1 MLFDARQL
9 VPGTTIQAD
18 ICIIGAGAAG
28 ITLAKDLAGSRYE
41 VAVLESGDVNF
52 DPDTQSLYAGS
63 ILGRA
68 YPPLDRDR
76 LRYLGGGTNHWQ
88 GSCRPFSASDLEDWP
103 FGLEILEPYYRRAQV
118 LCQLGPY
125 TYNPQ
130 DWATADVYALK
141 PTADSK
147 FRSSLFQYNAP
158 TRFGQVYRSDLAS
171 ARNLKLYLN
180 ANVLEIQAN
189 GDASEITGLR
199 VGCLNGSRFRAHAR
213 LYILATGGIENV
225 RLLLNSDQ
233 QQKTGLGNANDL
245 VGRYFMDHPYI
256 PATATILADAS
267 RPELRFYEAHAVR
280 GQLIEGFLHPTDEV
294 MRAEHLP
301 PLAIRI
307 TSAPV
312 EPDMVNVSLP
322 ETLQNH
328 LSAGAISNL
337 AFSLNILR
345 KPLTN
350 LYRKMWTAPPG
361 TYVTSVI
368 CGPRADPQ
376 SRVTLS
382 TQVDA
387 LGLRQSQ
394 LTWKL
399 PDDFERQMRRSHELL
414 AQELGRTGLGRMY
427 IHDGANGHNPM
438 QDLSNGHHHMGTTRM
453 SDDPR
458 LGVVDR
464 DCRVHGINNLFI
476 AGSSVFPSFAC
487 DDPTMTIV
495 ALALRLSDKLK
506 ETLS

>member
-9 VPGTTIQAD
+9 APGTAIQAD

-28 ITLAKDLAGSRYE
+28 ITLAKDLAGSHYE

-52 DPDTQSLYAGS
+52 DPATQSLYAGT
-63 ILGRA
+63 ILGHA
-68 YPPLDRDR
+68 YPPLDRER
-76 LRYLGGGTNHWQ
+76 LRYLGGSTNHWQ
-88 GSCRPFSASDLEDWP
+88 GSCRPFSASDLADWP
-103 FGLEILEPYYRRAQV
+103 FGLETLEPYYRRAQV

-125 TYNPQ
+125 TYEPQ
-130 DWATADVYALK
+130 DWATADVYPLK
-141 PTADSK
+141 PAADSR
-147 FRSSLFQYNAP
+147 FRSSLFQYSAP
-158 TRFGQVYRSDLAS
+158 TRFGEVYRSDLAS
-171 ARNLKLYLN
+171 ARNLKVYLN

-189 GDASEITGLR
+189 GDASGITGLR
-199 VGCLNGSRFRAHAR
+199 VGCLNGSRFQAHAR
-213 LYILATGGIENV
+213 LYVLATGGIENV
-225 RLLLNSDQ
+225 RLLLNSDRV
-233 QQKTGLGNANDL
+233 QKTGLGNANGL

-280 GQLIEGFLHPTDEV
+280 GQFIEGFLHPTDEV
-294 MRAEHLP
+294 MRAEQLP
-301 PLAIRI
+301 PLAMRI
-307 TSAPV
+307 TSVPV
-312 EPDMVNVSLP
+312 ESDMESIKLP
-322 ETLQNH
+322 EILQNH

-337 AFSLNILR
+337 AFSLSILQ

-361 TYVTSVI
+361 TYTTSII

-382 TQVDA
+382 AQVDA

-399 PDDFERQMRRSHELL
+399 PDDFERQMRRAHELL
-414 AQELGRTGLGRMY
+414 AQELGRTGLGRMF
-427 IHDGANGHNPM
+427 IHDGASGHNPM
-438 QDLSNGHHHMGTTRM
+438 EDLSNGHHEMGTTRM

-464 DCRVHGINNLFI
+464 HSRVHGINNLFI